1 MNPPGGAIQWVHA
14 WVPCDC
20 CKRDGCECWVTKNG
34 GARACDEC
42 ANMRLSCSGASGGGD
57 DDEWVKGPTVTIK
70 QQAARQ
76 PDGEGTAKRRRKEGG
91 EVSGEAALYEVTKQL
106 EQQNKA
112 IWALIKEIEKERM
125 ERMQARAVQIVLVLS
140 DNDNDDDAELVKKKR
155 QDEGKEKG
163 QEKEVQ
169 GKGESEKGGEEMEE
183 KDRDNGGSTSVL
195 FTHVSPDILQ

>member
-1 MNPPGGAIQWVHA
+1 MNPPGGAIQWVCA
-14 WVPCDC
+14 WVPCNH
-20 CKRDGCECWVTKNG
+20 CKRDSCECWVTKNG
-34 GARACDEC
+34 GARVCDEC
-42 ANMRLSCSGASGGGD
+42 ANMCLSCSGASGGGD
-57 DDEWVKGPTVTIK
+57 DDEWVKGPTITIK
-70 QQAARQ
+70 WQAARQ
-76 PDGEGTAKRRRKEGG
+76 PDGEGAAKRCREEGG
-91 EVSGEAALYEVTKQL
+91 EVSGEAALYEVARQL

-112 IWALIKEIEKERM
+112 IWALIKEIEKERT
-125 ERMQARAVQIVLVLS
+125 ERTQARAAQTVLVLS
-140 DNDNDDDAELVKKKR
+140 DDDDDVELVKKKR